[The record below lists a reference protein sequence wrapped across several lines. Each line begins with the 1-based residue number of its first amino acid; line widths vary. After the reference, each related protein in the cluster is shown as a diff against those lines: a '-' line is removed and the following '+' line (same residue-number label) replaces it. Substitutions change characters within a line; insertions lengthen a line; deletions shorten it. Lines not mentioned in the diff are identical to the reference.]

1 MAVITI
7 RHAHGAED
15 GVESV
20 YLKTLVEVVKAGSL
34 SKAADV
40 LCVTQPAVSRRI
52 KFLEDQYGCEL
63 LDRSGI
69 RMQPT
74 PAGRMVY
81 EKACALL
88 EIEAELQAGL
98 RRLEGKTS
106 LSFTCTPAFGS
117 AHLPC
122 ILHDFM
128 LECADTADLKFLF
141 LSPQETLRGL
151 GEGVFDAGVIEGAAL
166 MDPSTFTTIPL
177 PEAETVFM
185 TSSSLG
191 LPSPTTDLEAILA
204 LPLYTR
210 REGCCSRLLLDR
222 GLKGLGLSLDAFKK
236 VIVLDDLHLLIQAV
250 LAGNGTSFLP
260 TDLVREHLDSGA
272 IREHRLEGFEHTR
285 PRTFVVN
292 GTLHLGT
299 PLAQFAKAV
308 LAHFKLPLPAP
319 GQNRSREARG
329 STPAGV
335 EIDLAACP
343 GCLPGPPAPDS
354 RRAVQGRRKA

>member
-1 MAVITI
+1 MVVITI
-7 RHAHGAED
+7 RHACDAED

-63 LDRSGI
+63 LDRSGT
-69 RMQPT
+69 RVQPT
-74 PAGRMVY
+74 AAGRMVF

-98 RRLEGKTS
+98 RKLEGKTR

-122 ILHDFM
+122 ILQEFM
-128 LECADTADLKFLF
+128 LECADTADMKFLF

-151 GEGVFDAGVIEGAAL
+151 SEGVFDAGVIEGAAL
-166 MDPSTFTTIPL
+166 MDASAFTTIPL

-185 TSSSLG
+185 THSSLG
-191 LPSPTTDLEAILA
+191 VPSPSTSIESILA

-210 REGCCSRLLLDR
+210 REGCCSRTLLDR
-222 GLKGLGLSLDAFKK
+222 GLKGLGLSLEAFKK

-260 TDLVREHLDSGA
+260 TDLVQEYLDSGV
-272 IREHRLEGFEHTR
+272 IRAHRIEGFVHTR

-292 GTLHLGT
+292 GTLFPGT
-299 PLAQFAKAV
+299 PIAQFAKAV
-308 LAHFKLPLPAP
+308 LAHFQLQLPPLPLGRAS
-319 GQNRSREARG
+319 GAESSRLAD
-329 STPAGV
+329 V
-335 EIDLAACP
+335 DIDLAACP
-343 GCLPGPPAPDS
+343 GCLPPSPVPKS
-354 RRAVQGRRKA
+354 RRSYQ